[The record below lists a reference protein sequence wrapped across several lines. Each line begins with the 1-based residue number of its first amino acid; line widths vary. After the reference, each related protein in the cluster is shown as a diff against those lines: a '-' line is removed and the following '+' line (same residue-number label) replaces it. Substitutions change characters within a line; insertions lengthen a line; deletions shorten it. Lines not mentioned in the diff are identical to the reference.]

1 MLYGML
7 CKSRGNLQK
16 IGALFSTA
24 CTHKHACAYT
34 HTCTHT
40 HTHTHTHTCMH
51 AHTHY
56 YTHTHTPC
64 TPTVHTVY
72 YTFIIFLSAEEV
84 IYEEEGGNK
93 HKMYCKAVCRILSY
107 LTLFI
112 VFGFVSESSIIE
124 LVCWLFYK
132 RLLKPIALA
141 GIQK

>member
-1 MLYGML
+1 ML
-7 CKSRGNLQK
+7 
-16 IGALFSTA
+16 
-24 CTHKHACAYT
+24 
-34 HTCTHT
+34 
-40 HTHTHTHTCMH
+40 
-51 AHTHY
+51 
-56 YTHTHTPC
+56 
-64 TPTVHTVY
+64 VY
-72 YTFIIFLSAEEV
+72 YTFIIFFSAEEV

-107 LTLFI
+107 LTLFF